1 VGLRSRYADFNKA
14 VQSLYGDSMQLAN
27 DAPFSFD
34 DAAFEDA
41 AGLVYDSGGFN
52 ISQFADPK
60 VRKLIAETLRIIDTA
75 ISGSLPHEV
84 PDTVRHA
91 LENNAFIFS
100 GFKTYHSLREVGLSL
115 TTDGGDIK
123 PYRDFLGDVR
133 RINATYNHNYLY
145 AEYNHAVGAS
155 LMAAKWQDFERD
167 GDRYD
172 LQYRTAGDNRVRE
185 EHAILNGTTL
195 PPSDPFWTEYLPPNG
210 WNCRCTAVQ
219 VRKGKYP
226 TSDPELAKTRGDNC
240 TEGEKRKIF
249 RFNAGK
255 SLQLFP
261 PKHPY
266 YKATQDAKQAITQ
279 ATKEVKTAQDAVDFI
294 NEAEERKKWFERG
307 FSQLIET
314 NKRGVNGYTDMNG
327 LIAMRGDRFNRV
339 IAGLNKVKRGQD
351 LSFEEADALATL
363 WHEIT
368 HNRNKKGN
376 MRLTNPQTRYMEMA
390 NEFVARKTLPEFYT
404 RLGGKMQH
412 PEFMENRDSTGY
424 NDWVLHY
431 DTIIKETG
439 AKAEDVLT
447 AVRKHLFE
455 GSYDDQAT
463 GLVNALYT
471 AGAKKKD
478 GKTALKKTELKKL
491 VRSCF
496 DYDATFKNTLKS
508 LIEN

>member
-1 VGLRSRYADFNKA
+1 
-14 VQSLYGDSMQLAN
+14 
-27 DAPFSFD
+27 
-34 DAAFEDA
+34 
-41 AGLVYDSGGFN
+41 
-52 ISQFADPK
+52 
-60 VRKLIAETLRIIDTA
+60 
-75 ISGSLPHEV
+75 
-84 PDTVRHA
+84 
-91 LENNAFIFS
+91 
-100 GFKTYHSLREVGLSL
+100 
-115 TTDGGDIK
+115 
-123 PYRDFLGDVR
+123 
-133 RINATYNHNYLY
+133 
-145 AEYNHAVGAS
+145 
-155 LMAAKWQDFERD
+155 
-167 GDRYD
+167 
-172 LQYRTAGDNRVRE
+172 
-185 EHAILNGTTL
+185 
-195 PPSDPFWTEYLPPNG
+195 
-210 WNCRCTAVQ
+210 
-219 VRKGKYP
+219 
-226 TSDPELAKTRGDNC
+226 
-240 TEGEKRKIF
+240 
-249 RFNAGK
+249 
-255 SLQLFP
+255 
-261 PKHPY
+261 
-266 YKATQDAKQAITQ
+266 
-279 ATKEVKTAQDAVDFI
+279 
-294 NEAEERKKWFERG
+294 
-307 FSQLIET
+307 
-314 NKRGVNGYTDMNG
+314 MNG

-376 MRLTNPQTRYMEMA
+376 MRMTRLETWYMEMA

-404 RLGGKMQH
+404 GLGGKMQH

>member
-14 VQSLYGDSMQLAN
+14 VQALYGCSMQLAD

-60 VRKLIAETLRIIDTA
+60 VRKLIAETLRVIDTA

-195 PPSDPFWTEYLPPNG
+195 PPSDPFWAEYLPPNG

-266 YKATQDAKQAITQ
+266 YKATQDAKQAVFEGARRHADKQ
-279 ATKEVKTAQDAVDFI
+279 ATEEIRESPNLQTGKLNQTRKAMKRAIRHTFDF
-294 NEAEERKKWFERG
+294 EQLQTMLTLADHLHEFRFER
-307 FSQLIET
+307 FSHLGEGKDMTKPENIKNIE
-314 NKRGVNGYTDMNG
+314 
-327 LIAMRGDRFNRV
+327 
-339 IAGLNKVKRGQD
+339 
-351 LSFEEADALATL
+351 
-363 WHEIT
+363 
-368 HNRNKKGN
+368 NKKRRGI
-376 MRLTNPQTRYMEMA
+376 
-390 NEFVARKTLPEFYT
+390 
-404 RLGGKMQH
+404 
-412 PEFMENRDSTGY
+412 TGY
-424 NDWVLHY
+424 NIYKANINGTTW
-431 DTIIKETG
+431 IIKTEVFKH
-439 AKAEDVLT
+439 KAEMIY
-447 AVRKHLFE
+447 HI
-455 GSYDDQAT
+455 
-463 GLVNALYT
+463 
-471 AGAKKKD
+471 KK
-478 GKTALKKTELKKL
+478 E
-491 VRSCF
+491 
-496 DYDATFKNTLKS
+496 
-508 LIEN
+508 